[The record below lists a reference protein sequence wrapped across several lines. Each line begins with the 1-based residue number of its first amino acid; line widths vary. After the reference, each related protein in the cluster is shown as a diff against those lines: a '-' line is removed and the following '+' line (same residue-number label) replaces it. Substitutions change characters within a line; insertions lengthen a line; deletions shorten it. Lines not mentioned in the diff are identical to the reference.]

1 MNGIAKIATTIGLL
15 AMLAGCS
22 TPPTVNLFEG
32 GDYVM
37 TVPPAVV
44 AGVETKSPGVWLSK
58 DAVARLQK
66 ADVLAGKIE

>member
-1 MNGIAKIATTIGLL
+1 MLGAM

-32 GDYVM
+32 GDYIM
-37 TVPPAVV
+37 TAPPSVV

-58 DAVARLQK
+58 DAVTRLQN
-66 ADVLAGKIE
+66 ADVLAGKLSD